1 MQRKFLLF
9 ILVTTFL
16 SFLVKGNKKKDIEAI
31 KGMCGCMDIEF
42 KFAETFSPNKDYKYY
57 DNYTSGGRELALV
70 VEETKDKIV
79 IQHLLVVGGGM
90 VIKHWRQDW
99 IYQGVDILSYDKDE
113 RWKKKKLEKK
123 DVKGKWIQ
131 KVYQVDD
138 IPRYEGVGSW
148 IHLDGKSYWESEA
161 DAPLPRR
168 EYTKRNDYNVLK
180 RINRHEIK
188 DVGWVHEQDNLK
200 ILRENSDKLIAE
212 EKGKNTYKRVALK
225 KCEDA
230 TNWWVKNEVFWELVR
245 NNWDSYFEKNDV
257 IAFKKSVNKQP
268 MFSGL
273 FAMGKK
279 YEGLDENSTE
289 MNLQNIRDEVNNHI
303 NKFSK
308 E

>member
-113 RWKKKKLEKK
+113 RWKKKNLEKK

-138 IPRYEGVGSW
+138 SPRYEGSGSW
-148 IHLDGKSYWESEA
+148 VHIDGKSYWENIT

-168 EYTKRNDYNVLK
+168 EYTKRNDYNLMI
-180 RINRHEIK
+180 RGNRHEIK
-188 DVGWVHEQDNLK
+188 LEGWIHDQDNLK
-200 ILRENSDKLIAE
+200 VIR
-212 EKGKNTYKRVALK
+212 G
-225 KCEDA
+225 
-230 TNWWVKNEVFWELVR
+230 
-245 NNWDSYFEKNDV
+245 EKNDSI
-257 IAFKKSVNKQP
+257 IAAEKGYNYYRKIPESNCKSAIDWWKVNQNKWNNIRGIWDSIYLKNQDIVLKKSVSNRP
-268 MFSGL
+268 LFSYL
-273 FAMGKK
+273 FDEKLIKRSEIGSIIDNFI
-279 YEGLDENSTE
+279 LD
-289 MNLQNIRDEVNNHI
+289 
-303 NKFSK
+303 
-308 E
+308 